1 MKRLFKTKKSQR
13 IKTLL
18 LGLGALLAIIY
29 GLIVIVGIPVRQ
41 VFLLLSVA
49 ILIVAALALAGFI
62 VTFIFLSIKRFFKP
76 RLKNK

>member
-62 VTFIFLSIKRFFKP
+62 VTFIFLSIKRFFKA